1 MYKLGTNERIEDTAE
16 ARISQEIV
24 YYIQTSSKIKDPL
37 KSIPDMT
44 YLPSA
49 RTPKAAVSFETTIL
63 TSDSPGYLL
72 FGATST
78 LKIATNIILEM
89 ENDLKTTMIF
99 SIRNIAKGTSVL
111 GVTFFKRTQK

>member
-1 MYKLGTNERIEDTAE
+1 
-16 ARISQEIV
+16 
-24 YYIQTSSKIKDPL
+24 
-37 KSIPDMT
+37 MT
-44 YLPSA
+44 CLPSA

-99 SIRNIAKGTSVL
+99 SIRNIAKGERKYEKNQGLKYEKSPLHFESHNHSLTAC
-111 GVTFFKRTQK
+111 FTQLTKPLLWSGKLS